1 MKKIVYTLLL
11 LIAAIAAV
19 NEVNAQ
25 TQISNPQIIC
35 LGATD
40 EPYQVDYLEGGGAGT
55 PGSTYAWTVSTATA
69 VITPNQG
76 PSGSSNR
83 ILIDWSATPLG
94 LYTITVIET
103 NNGCPG
109 PPITLNVQIT
119 EITATATAPDV
130 LCFGGTTTVTV
141 TGSGGTAPYTGTGTF
156 TVGVGTYT
164 YTVTDANGCSDDVT
178 IVVNEP
184 AAPLTVTPT
193 PGTIDCTGE
202 TADVVISA
210 TGGTGPYTGTGTFS
224 QSVGTTSYTV
234 TDANGC
240 SETVSVTLTEP
251 TPLVLSFTAGDIQC
265 NGETADV
272 VVSATGGTAPYT
284 GTGTFPQA
292 AGATTYTVTDAN
304 GCSETIVVTLA
315 EPTPLV
321 ASSPG
326 GQVECNGG
334 TTDIVV
340 SATGGTGP
348 YTGTGTFNV
357 GAGTYTYTVTDANGC
372 TDDVTVTITENSLL
386 TATATATD
394 ILCNGAQSTI
404 TVNASGGTGPYTGTG
419 TFNEGAGTYDYTVTD
434 SNGCTATTS
443 VTVTEPTVLVLSSAP
458 GIIDCNGGSADVVIS
473 ASGGTG
479 PYTGTGTFSQTAG
492 TTTYTVTDAN
502 GCTET
507 IDVTLTEPAILQLSS
522 TPGTIDCNGGS
533 ADVVISA
540 TGGTGP
546 YTGTGTFSQSVGTT
560 TYTVTDANGC
570 SETIDVTLT
579 EPTPVVAS
587 SPGGQVECNGGT
599 VDIVVTASGGTG
611 PYTGTGTFTV
621 GAGTYTYTV
630 TDANGC
636 TDDVT
641 VTVTENSLL
650 TATATA
656 TDILCNGDQSTIT
669 VDATGGTG
677 PYIGTGTFNEAAGTY
692 DYTVTDA
699 NGCSATTSI
708 TITEP
713 APIVVTVNSETICE
727 GESAVLTA
735 SGALTYVWT
744 PSTGLSAD
752 TGASV
757 TANPTATTTYTVTG
771 TDANGCTDSEDA
783 TVTVNPL
790 PTTSPIFHD

>member
-69 VITPNQG
+69 VITTNQG

-109 PPITLNVQIT
+109 PPITLDVQIT

-141 TGSGGTAPYTGTGTF
+141 TGSGGATPYTGVGTF
-156 TVGVGTYT
+156 TVGAGTYT

-193 PGTIDCTGE
+193 PGVIDCTGG

-210 TGGTGPYTGTGTFS
+210 SGGTAPYTGTGTFA
-224 QSVGTTSYTV
+224 QAAGTTIYTV
-234 TDANGC
+234 TDNNGC
-240 SETVSVTLTEP
+240 TETVTVTLTEP
-251 TPLVLSFTAGDIQC
+251 TPLVLSSTAGDILC
-265 NGETADV
+265 NGGTASV
-272 VVSATGGTAPYT
+272 VISATGGTTPYT
-284 GTGTFPQA
+284 GTGTFSQA
-292 AGATTYTVTDAN
+292 AGATTYTVTDGN
-304 GCSETIVVTLA
+304 GCSETIVVTLT

-340 SATGGTGP
+340 SATGGTAP
-348 YTGTGTFNV
+348 YSGTGTFNV
-357 GAGTYTYTVTDANGC
+357 GAGTYTYTVTDGSGC
-372 TDDVTVTITENSLL
+372 TSDVVVTVTENSLL
-386 TATATATD
+386 TVNATATTIA
-394 ILCNGAQSTI
+394 CNGDQSTI
-404 TVNASGGTGPYTGTG
+404 T
-419 TFNEGAGTYDYTVTD
+419 
-434 SNGCTATTS
+434 
-443 VTVTEPTVLVLSSAP
+443 
-458 GIIDCNGGSADVVIS
+458 
-473 ASGGTG
+473 
-479 PYTGTGTFSQTAG
+479 
-492 TTTYTVTDAN
+492 
-502 GCTET
+502 
-507 IDVTLTEPAILQLSS
+507 
-522 TPGTIDCNGGS
+522 
-533 ADVVISA
+533 
-540 TGGTGP
+540 
-546 YTGTGTFSQSVGTT
+546 
-560 TYTVTDANGC
+560 
-570 SETIDVTLT
+570 
-579 EPTPVVAS
+579 
-587 SPGGQVECNGGT
+587 
-599 VDIVVTASGGTG
+599 VTASGGTG
-611 PYTGTGTFTV
+611 PYTGIGTFNEN
-621 GAGTYTYTV
+621 AGTYTYTIS
-630 TDANGC
+630 DQNGC
-636 TDDVT
+636 T
-641 VTVTENSLL
+641 
-650 TATATA
+650 ATA
-656 TDILCNGDQSTIT
+656 S
-669 VDATGGTG
+669 V
-677 PYIGTGTFNEAAGTY
+677 
-692 DYTVTDA
+692 
-699 NGCSATTSI
+699 

-713 APIVVTVNSETICE
+713 APLVIAVNSEEICE

-735 SGALTYVWT
+735 TGAVSYVWT
-744 PSTGLSAD
+744 PSGGLSAT

-757 TANPTATTTYTVTG
+757 TANPTTTSTYTVTG

-783 TVTVNPL
+783 TVTVNPT